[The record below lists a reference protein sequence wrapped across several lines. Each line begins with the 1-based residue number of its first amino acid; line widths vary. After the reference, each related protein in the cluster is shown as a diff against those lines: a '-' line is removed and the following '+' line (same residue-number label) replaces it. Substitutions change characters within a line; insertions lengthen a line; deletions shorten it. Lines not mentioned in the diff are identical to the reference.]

1 MCAMRSDYLILKRR
15 AQEQERRVY
24 EETCKTNQK
33 IANNAIWEIKTSA
46 TIDSNTRK
54 GRFDAIRRSD
64 QEALHERR
72 RKLAAMLAAE
82 QLEFEE
88 QALLP
93 PPTPCA
99 RTAPPPPCPAPTLTG
114 RAAAQLDRLEET
126 PVERRARMEAR
137 ATELKAKREAERQA
151 FVATQYERQWRLA
164 CDPLREQDSQLI
176 VKATTAAR
184 AYQIGEKM
192 RQLEREEQ
200 ESRAFDDLWEKD
212 RLAKLGR
219 EEAEASQRMQM
230 DAAQKAVLDRQV
242 AELHAYREMEKDL
255 AEQEAQMMKE
265 QALIEEEESRNVE
278 AHRAAFVASAH
289 RELVDFNEQ
298 KIAAV
303 RSAAA
308 TEKAADSARL
318 NAALEREAALEAKEA
333 AARRAMQDETKL
345 FGAHMLAQKRQIAAR
360 EKEQDELQQK
370 ELDKAWDKRLAVW
383 GAEQEARE
391 RLMAQ
396 VLDERRIQV
405 LTKVDQVRVERQK
418 MADAR
423 VKLEAEMGRINE
435 IQAAKDRDAHAT
447 RMHHRQ
453 LLETQMKEKAF
464 AKAAAEHNKA
474 QEKLMAERAE
484 AQYQT
489 MLNAQLSKTQ
499 SQMQKFTMTS

>member
-1 MCAMRSDYLILKRR
+1 MPGQHLSADYLILKRR
-15 AQEQERRVY
+15 QAEEHKMFYERV
-24 EETCKTNQK
+24 CKSNFLAG
-33 IANNAIWEIKTSA
+33 ANAEWEIKTSGNIA
-46 TIDSNTRK
+46 ALKTQK
-54 GRFDAIRRSD
+54 RFEAIRRAD
-64 QEALHERR
+64 AAALDARRQRLADMLAREQEEQERGLALMDESPAQ
-72 RKLAAMLAAE
+72 RKL
-82 QLEFEE
+82 
-88 QALLP
+88 
-93 PPTPCA
+93 
-99 RTAPPPPCPAPTLTG
+99 
-114 RAAAQLDRLEET
+114 
-126 PVERRARMEAR
+126 RMETR
-137 ATELKAKREAERQA
+137 AKMLGDKREAERQEFIKA
-151 FVATQYERQWRLA
+151 AYERQWRLA
-164 CDPLREQDSQLI
+164 CDPLREKESQAILR
-176 VKATTAAR
+176 ATNAAR

-192 RQLEREEQ
+192 AQYEAEEQ
-200 ESRAFDDLWEKD
+200 ENRVFDAMWEQN
-212 RLAKLGR
+212 RLDKLGR
-219 EEAEASQRMQM
+219 EEREEGARLQM
-230 DAAQKAVLDRQV
+230 DREQKAVLDRQV